1 MDPVMQIHQ
10 SPLHALLVLLPRLP
24 VHSWRSLPLQRVV
37 AVPEQADGHM
47 VQQRGE
53 LLLPIPAGCFPHT
66 FEPLGHAFP
75 TLCPERVSLFGVPL
89 GRTASLHALR
99 RRWLFVV
106 RALRWCR
113 VGGGALARW
122 PPSAAQTVRAVFPH
136 TAFTK
141 AQTTRYD
148 PGPAEW
154 GQHRTCQVDQGQ
166 QSPRTMMYGFFPKE
180 LIHLTALTR
189 LTSLLFPPAFVCR
202 LPRPTPVAD
211 CSVTRLSP
219 CL

>member
-1 MDPVMQIHQ
+1 MDVDDAIGPCARR
-10 SPLHALLVLLPRLP
+10 P
-24 VHSWRSLPLQRVV
+24 
-37 AVPEQADGHM
+37 
-47 VQQRGE
+47 
-53 LLLPIPAGCFPHT
+53 
-66 FEPLGHAFP
+66 
-75 TLCPERVSLFGVPL
+75 
-89 GRTASLHALR
+89 R
-99 RRWLFVV
+99 RRARHGCCRETSCGSVPQGPV
-106 RALRWCR
+106 RRR

-154 GQHRTCQVDQGQ
+154 GQHRTCRVDQGQ

-180 LIHLTALTR
+180 LIHLIALTR

-219 CL
+219 CLEYYSAVRLLTEHRFPFRFCLLGRLP